1 MKLRCSTLQNELAPL
16 HEKVKVADSLQEEE
30 KIHDSPTTLDAWVT
44 KLEDA
49 LKLAE
54 KRYQDAYD
62 IVKEKT
68 RQEDEHYKIILQ
80 EAETHA
86 DTLKSL
92 KDEVVSLKQALYDSL
107 LQTMQIMLG
116 VCDQF
121 VE

>member
-30 KIHDSPTTLDAWVT
+30 KIHGSSTILDTWVT

-54 KRYQDAYD
+54 KWYQDAFD

-68 RQEDEHYKIILQ
+68 RQEDEHYKLFSRK
-80 EAETHA
+80 
-86 DTLKSL
+86 LKL
-92 KDEVVSLKQALYDSL
+92 
-107 LQTMQIMLG
+107 MQIP
-116 VCDQF
+116 
-121 VE
+121 